1 MKRHTVAMAGASGYT
16 GMEVLRIAISHPGI
30 SITELYGASSAG
42 KKIQELV
49 PAFEGYYDLKILD
62 IATLSATSVDAVI
75 LALPH
80 GESAPIVDAL
90 LANGFK
96 GKIVDIGSDHR
107 ADCRAIYGLVEAF
120 RDSLVGADFVA
131 NPGCFATA
139 IQLGVKPL
147 SDAGLVNEVFITGV
161 TGSSGSGATPSA
173 TTHSSTRIGNLK
185 AYKVFEHQHLDEIR
199 HTIGIPVHFVP
210 VSGPFVRGIW
220 ITIQATLKKE
230 VDMDALFAHAY
241 ASSPMVR
248 LRQGMPELKPVIGT
262 NFADI
267 GWVKQGTHVLIGVAI
282 DNLGKGAAGQALQ
295 NLNLM
300 LGLPETTGLLT
311 PPQLL

>member
-1 MKRHTVAMAGASGYT
+1 VKRHTVALAGASGYT
-16 GMEVLRIAISHPGI
+16 GMEVLRIAISHPAI
-30 SITELYGASSAG
+30 AINELYGASSAG
-42 KKIQELV
+42 KTIQELV
-49 PAFEGYYDLKILD
+49 PAFEGYYDLVIGD
-62 IATLSATSVDAVI
+62 IATIIDTKADAVI

-80 GESAPIVDAL
+80 GESAPVVDAL
-90 LANGFK
+90 LAKGYK

-107 ADCRAIYGLVEAF
+107 ADCRTIYGLVEAF

-147 SDAGLVNEVFITGV
+147 SDAGVVDQVFVTGV

-185 AYKVFEHQHLDEIR
+185 AYKVFEHQHLDEVR
-199 HTIGIPVHFVP
+199 HTVGVPVHFVP

-220 ITIQATLKKE
+220 ITIQATLKQDAD
-230 VDMDALFAHAY
+230 VDALFAQAY

-248 LRQGMPELKPVIGT
+248 LRQGLPELKPIIGT

-267 GWVKQGTHVLIGVAI
+267 GWVKQGNHVVIGVAI

>member
-1 MKRHTVAMAGASGYT
+1 VKRHTVALAGASGYT
-16 GMEVLRIAISHPGI
+16 GMEVLRIAISHSGI

-42 KKIQELV
+42 KSIQDLV
-49 PAFEGYYDLKILD
+49 PAFEGYYDLVIGD
-62 IATLSATSVDAVI
+62 IATISNTKADAVI

-80 GESAPIVDAL
+80 GESGKIVDAL
-90 LANGFK
+90 LAKGYK

-147 SDAGLVNEVFITGV
+147 SDAGLVNEVFVTGV
-161 TGSSGSGATPSA
+161 TGSSGSGATPSS
-173 TTHSSTRIGNLK
+173 TTHSSNRIGNLK
-185 AYKVFEHQHLDEIR
+185 AYKVFEHQHLDEVR
-199 HTIGIPVHFVP
+199 HTIGVPVHFVP

-220 ITIQATLKKE
+220 ITIQATLNQDAD
-230 VDMDALFAHAY
+230 VDALFAQSY

-248 LRQGMPELKPVIGT
+248 LRQGLPELKPVIGT

-267 GWVKQGTHVLIGVAI
+267 GWVKQGNHLVVGVAI

>member
-1 MKRHTVAMAGASGYT
+1 VKRHTVALAGASGYT

-30 SITELYGASSAG
+30 AITELYGASSAG
-42 KKIQELV
+42 KTIQELV
-49 PAFEGYYDLKILD
+49 PAFEGYYDVLIHD
-62 IATLSATSVDAVI
+62 IATISQTNADAVI

-80 GESAPIVDAL
+80 GESASIVDAL
-90 LANGFK
+90 LAKGYK

-120 RDSLVGADFVA
+120 RDSIEGADFVA

-147 SDAGLVNEVFITGV
+147 SDAGLVNEVFVTGV
-161 TGSSGSGATPSA
+161 TGSSGSGATPSS
-173 TTHSSTRIGNLK
+173 TTHSSSRIGNLK
-185 AYKVFEHQHLDEIR
+185 AYKVFEHQHLDEVR
-199 HTIGIPVHFVP
+199 HTVGVPVHFVP

-220 ITIQATLKKE
+220 ITIQATLNKDAD
-230 VDMDALFAHAY
+230 VDALFAQAY

-248 LRQGMPELKPVIGT
+248 LRQGLPELKPVIGT

-267 GWVKQGTHVLIGVAI
+267 GWVAQGNHVVIGVAI

>member
-1 MKRHTVAMAGASGYT
+1 MKRHTVALAGASGYT
-16 GMEVLRIAISHPGI
+16 GMEALRIAISHPGI
-30 SITELYGASSAG
+30 AITELYGASSAG
-42 KKIQELV
+42 KSIQELV
-49 PAFEGYYDLKILD
+49 PAFEGYYDVFVHHMSA
-62 IATLSATSVDAVI
+62 IADTKADAVI

-80 GESAPIVDAL
+80 GESAPVVDAL
-90 LANGFK
+90 LANEYK

-120 RDSLVGADFVA
+120 RDSLLGADFVA

-147 SDAGLVNEVFITGV
+147 SDAGLIDQAFVTGV
-161 TGSSGSGATPSA
+161 TGSSGSGATPST

-185 AYKVFEHQHLDEIR
+185 AYNVFEHQHLDEIR
-199 HTIGIPVHFVP
+199 HTVGVPVHFVP

-220 ITIQATLKKE
+220 ITIQATLKSDAD
-230 VDMDALFAHAY
+230 VDALFAESY

-248 LRQGMPELKPVIGT
+248 LRQGLPELKPVIGT

-267 GWVKQGTHVLIGVAI
+267 GWVKQGSHVVIGVAI

>member
-1 MKRHTVAMAGASGYT
+1 MKRHTVALAGASGYT

-42 KKIQELV
+42 KTIQELV
-49 PAFEGYYDLKILD
+49 PAFEGYYDLVIGD
-62 IATLSATSVDAVI
+62 IATIFDTNADAVI

-80 GESAPIVDAL
+80 GESASIVDAL
-90 LANGFK
+90 LAKGYK

-147 SDAGLVNEVFITGV
+147 SDSGLVDQVFVTGV
-161 TGSSGSGATPSA
+161 TGSSGSGATPST
-173 TTHSSTRIGNLK
+173 TTHSSSRIGNLK
-185 AYKVFEHQHLDEIR
+185 AYKVFEHQHLDEVR
-199 HTIGIPVHFVP
+199 HTVGIPVNFVP

-220 ITIQATLKKE
+220 ITIQATLNQDAD
-230 VDMDALFAHAY
+230 VDAIFANAY

-248 LRQGMPELKPVIGT
+248 LRKGLPELKPVIGT

-267 GWVKQGTHVLIGVAI
+267 GWVVKGNHIVVGVAI

>member
-1 MKRHTVAMAGASGYT
+1 MKRHTVALAGASGYT

-30 SITELYGASSAG
+30 SIIELYGASSAG
-42 KKIQELV
+42 KSIQELV
-49 PAFEGYYDLKILD
+49 PAFEGYYDLTIGD
-62 IATLSATSVDAVI
+62 IATLTATKADAVI

-80 GESAPIVDAL
+80 GESSSIVEAL
-90 LANGFK
+90 LAKGYK

-107 ADCRAIYGLVEAF
+107 GDPRAVYGLVEAF
-120 RDSLVGADFVA
+120 REQIKGADFVA

-147 SDAGLVNEVFITGV
+147 SDAGLVDQVFVTGV

-185 AYKVFEHQHLDEIR
+185 AYKVFEHQHLDEIH
-199 HTIGIPVHFVP
+199 HTIGVPVHFVP

-230 VDMDALFAHAY
+230 SDVDAVFKKTY
-241 ASSPMVR
+241 EFSPMVR
-248 LRQGMPELKPVIGT
+248 LRNGLPELKPVIGT

-267 GWVKQGTHVLIGVAI
+267 GWVVQGNHIVVGVAI

>member
-1 MKRHTVAMAGASGYT
+1 MNCHTVALAGASGYT

-42 KKIQELV
+42 KKIQDLV
-49 PAFEGYYDLKILD
+49 PAFEGYYELMIRD
-62 IATLSATSVDAVI
+62 IATLVDTKADAVI

-80 GESAPIVDAL
+80 GESASVVDAL
-90 LANGFK
+90 LANGYK

-107 ADCRAIYGLVEAF
+107 SDPRAVYGLVEAF
-120 RDSLVGADFVA
+120 REKVIGSDFVA

-147 SDAGLVNEVFITGV
+147 SDAGFIDQAFVTGV

-173 TTHSSTRIGNLK
+173 TTHSSSRIGNLK

-199 HTIGIPVHFVP
+199 HTVGVPVHFVP

-220 ITIQATLKKE
+220 ITIQATLNQE
-230 VDMDALFAHAY
+230 VDVDAIFAKAY
-241 ASSPMVR
+241 ESSPMVR
-248 LRQGMPELKPVIGT
+248 LRQGLPELKPVIGT

-267 GWVKQGTHVLIGVAI
+267 GWVAQGNHIVVGVAI

>member
-1 MKRHTVAMAGASGYT
+1 MKRFSVALAGASGYT

-30 SITELYGASSAG
+30 SITELFGASSAG
-42 KKIQELV
+42 KKIQDLV
-49 PAFEGYYDLKILD
+49 PAFEGYVDLMIHD
-62 IATLSATSVDAVI
+62 ISSIADTTADAVI

-80 GESAPIVDAL
+80 GESKSIVDAL
-90 LANGFK
+90 MAKGYQ

-107 ADCRAIYGLVEAF
+107 ADPRAIYGLVEAF
-120 RDSLVGADFVA
+120 RDNIIGSDFVA

-147 SDAGLVNEVFITGV
+147 SDAGLVDQVFVTGV
-161 TGSSGSGATPSA
+161 TGSSGSGATPSS
-173 TTHSSTRIGNLK
+173 TTHSSSRIGNLK

-199 HTIGIPVHFVP
+199 HTVGVHVHFVP

-220 ITIQATLKKE
+220 ITIQATLNKE
-230 VDMDALFAHAY
+230 TDVDAVFKRAY
-241 ASSPMVR
+241 EFSPMVR

-267 GWVKQGTHVLIGVAI
+267 GWVAQGNHVVIGVAI

>member
-1 MKRHTVAMAGASGYT
+1 
-16 GMEVLRIAISHPGI
+16 
-30 SITELYGASSAG
+30 
-42 KKIQELV
+42 
-49 PAFEGYYDLKILD
+49 
-62 IATLSATSVDAVI
+62 
-75 LALPH
+75 
-80 GESAPIVDAL
+80 
-90 LANGFK
+90 
-96 GKIVDIGSDHR
+96 VDIGSDHR
-107 ADCRAIYGLVEAF
+107 SDCRAIYGLVDAF
-120 RDSLVGADFVA
+120 RDSIEGADFVA

-147 SDAGLVNEVFITGV
+147 SDAGLVDQVFVTGV
-161 TGSSGSGATPSA
+161 TGSSGSGATPSS
-173 TTHSSTRIGNLK
+173 TTHSSSRIGNLK
-185 AYKVFEHQHLDEIR
+185 AYKVFEHQHLDEVR
-199 HTIGIPVHFVP
+199 HTVGVPVHFVP

-220 ITIQATLKKE
+220 ITIQATLNQE
-230 VDMDALFAHAY
+230 ADVDAIFAQAY

-267 GWVKQGTHVLIGVAI
+267 GWVAQGNHVVIGVAI

>member
-1 MKRHTVAMAGASGYT
+1 MIRHTVALAGASGYT

-30 SITELYGASSAG
+30 AITELYGASSAG
-42 KKIQELV
+42 KTIQELV
-49 PAFEGYYDLKILD
+49 PAFEGYYDVFIHHISS
-62 IATLSATSVDAVI
+62 IADTSADAVI

-80 GESAPIVDAL
+80 GESASIVDAL
-90 LANGFK
+90 LTKGYK

-107 ADCRAIYGLVEAF
+107 ADPRAVYGFVEAF
-120 RDSLVGADFVA
+120 REKVIGSDFVA

-147 SDAGLVNEVFITGV
+147 SDAGLVDQVFVTGV

-185 AYKVFEHQHLDEIR
+185 AYKVFEHQHLDEIH
-199 HTIGIPVHFVP
+199 HTVDVPVHFVP

-220 ITIQATLKKE
+220 ITIQATLNKK
-230 VDMDALFAHAY
+230 VDVDAIFKKTY
-241 ASSPMVR
+241 EFSPMVR

-267 GWVKQGTHVLIGVAI
+267 GWVVQGNHIVVGVAI

-300 LGLPETTGLLT
+300 LGLPETMGLLT

>member
-1 MKRHTVAMAGASGYT
+1 MIRHTVALAGASGYT

-42 KKIQELV
+42 KKLQDLV
-49 PAFEGYYDLKILD
+49 PAFEGYIDMLIHD
-62 IATLSATSVDAVI
+62 MPSIADTKADAVI

-80 GESAPIVDAL
+80 GEAKAIVDAL
-90 LANGFK
+90 LANGYK

-107 ADCRAIYGLVEAF
+107 GDSRAVYGLVEAF
-120 RDSLVGADFVA
+120 REKVIGADFVA

-147 SDAGLVNEVFITGV
+147 SDAGLIDQVFVTGV

-185 AYKVFEHQHLDEIR
+185 AYKVFEHQHLDEIH
-199 HTIGIPVHFVP
+199 HTVDVPVHFVP

-220 ITIQATLKKE
+220 NTIQATLKKE
-230 VDMDALFAHAY
+230 SDVDAVFKKTY
-241 ASSPMVR
+241 EFSPMVR
-248 LRQGMPELKPVIGT
+248 LRNGLPELKPVIGT

-267 GWVKQGTHVLIGVAI
+267 GWVVQGNHIVVGVAI

-311 PPQLL
+311 PPQIL

>member
-1 MKRHTVAMAGASGYT
+1 MNRFTVALAGASGYT

-42 KKIQELV
+42 KSIQSLV
-49 PAFEGYYDLKILD
+49 PAFAGFYDLEIRD
-62 IATLSATSVDAVI
+62 IATLTGTTADAVI

-80 GESAPIVDAL
+80 GESKALVDAL
-90 LANGFK
+90 LSNGYK

-120 RDSLVGADFVA
+120 RESIEGADFVA

-147 SDAGLVNEVFITGV
+147 SDAGLVDQVFVTGV

-199 HTIGIPVHFVP
+199 HTVGVPVHFVP

-220 ITIQATLKKE
+220 ITIQATLTQE
-230 VDMDALFAHAY
+230 ADVDAIFANAY

-248 LRQGMPELKPVIGT
+248 LRQGLPELKPVVGT

-267 GWVKQGTHVLIGVAI
+267 GWVVQGNHVVIGVAI

-311 PPQLL
+311 APILL